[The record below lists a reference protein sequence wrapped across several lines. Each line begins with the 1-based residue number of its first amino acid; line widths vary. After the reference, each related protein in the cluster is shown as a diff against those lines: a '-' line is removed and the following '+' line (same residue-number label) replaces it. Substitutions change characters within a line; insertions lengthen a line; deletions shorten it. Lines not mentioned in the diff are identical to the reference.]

1 MKIRN
6 IEQADAFAVQ
16 QLIEE
21 LENTKFDS
29 MVFQEIFNEYLERK
43 NAILWVLEHINGQVI
58 GFLSCFGQ
66 RLLHHQDWVYEIQE
80 FIIHKPYQN
89 KGYGKLLVENLIMEM
104 QKKRVFSLE
113 VTTNKK
119 RIQAHSFYKACGFLN
134 SHEKF
139 TMYF

>member
-29 MVFQEIFNEYLERK
+29 KVFQEIFYEYLERK
-43 NAILWVLEHINGQVI
+43 NSIVWVFENSNGQLI

-80 FIIHKPYQN
+80 FIIHEPYQN
-89 KGYGKLLVENLIMEM
+89 KGYGKLLVENLKREM
-104 QKKRVFSLE
+104 HKRRVFSLE
-113 VTTNKK
+113 VTTNKRRK
-119 RIQAHSFYKACGFLN
+119 QAHAFYKACGFLN